1 MENQN
6 VKGGWSKA
14 TLVFGII
21 AMVMVIMPLIS
32 GWFVFLMPVNWCIII
47 PAGVI
52 CAIVALIKK
61 QNLVKTL
68 VGVAL
73 CVLAWFMPDML
84 VEQYAELRWIGAGL
98 IRKVLP
104 LIIVISAL
112 RALRRRT
119 ITAVMQTA
127 ITYSKIF

>member
-21 AMVMVIMPLIS
+21 AMVMVILPLIS

-52 CAIVALIKK
+52 CAIVALIKQ

-84 VEQYAELRWIGAGL
+84 VEQYAESLAGS
-98 IRKVLP
+98 VQN
-104 LIIVISAL
+104 
-112 RALRRRT
+112 
-119 ITAVMQTA
+119 AVEGVVEDAQQA
-127 ITYSKIF
+127 VEENAENYGWSSDAE

>member
-84 VEQYAELRWIGAGL
+84 VEQYAESLAGS
-98 IRKVLP
+98 VQN
-104 LIIVISAL
+104 
-112 RALRRRT
+112 
-119 ITAVMQTA
+119 AVEGVVEDAQQA
-127 ITYSKIF
+127 VEENAENYGWSSDAE

>member
-21 AMVMVIMPLIS
+21 AMVMVILPLIS

-52 CAIVALIKK
+52 CAVVALIKK
-61 QNLVKTL
+61 QNLVKTII
-68 VGVAL
+68 GVAL

-84 VEQYAELRWIGAGL
+84 VEQYAESLAGS
-98 IRKVLP
+98 VQN
-104 LIIVISAL
+104 
-112 RALRRRT
+112 
-119 ITAVMQTA
+119 AVEGVVEDAQQA
-127 ITYSKIF
+127 VEENAENYGWSSDAE

>member
-21 AMVMVIMPLIS
+21 AMVMVILPLIS

-61 QNLVKTL
+61 QNLVKTII
-68 VGVAL
+68 GVAL

-84 VEQYAELRWIGAGL
+84 VEQYAESLAGS
-98 IRKVLP
+98 VQN
-104 LIIVISAL
+104 
-112 RALRRRT
+112 
-119 ITAVMQTA
+119 AVEGVVEDAQEA
-127 ITYSKIF
+127 AEEAVEDAEDYSWSSDNEE

>member
-21 AMVMVIMPLIS
+21 AMVMVILPLIS

-61 QNLVKTL
+61 QNLVKTI

-84 VEQYAELRWIGAGL
+84 VEQYAESLAGS
-98 IRKVLP
+98 VQN
-104 LIIVISAL
+104 
-112 RALRRRT
+112 
-119 ITAVMQTA
+119 AVEGVVEDAQQA
-127 ITYSKIF
+127 VEENAENYGWSSDAE